1 MLGAKHGRASARCAA
16 FFGKA
21 YGRSLEQKNAAGVP
35 LSLACYPK
43 PCSVACDKKEWD
55 RFAEYARIW
64 PAWKLSRHANRHNR
78 FRMVSGPFLLHDQT
92 NAAQGRT
99 SGFDVCGLSNHDQL
113 RVKRPRKVSAATA
126 TRLRI
131 SRRHRAISCLERR
144 NVIAGIAFLVR
155 SARYASI
162 ARESRCQTLFGVG
175 AALAAPPSSWAGT
188 TLMRGYLLFIP
199 SAAAANMRFSA
210 YEFETA
216 DSSDS

>member
-1 MLGAKHGRASARCAA
+1 MRQKQIRCGRARADSRARPADPLYPESRDSRRPA
-16 FFGKA
+16 SQTISRLA
-21 YGRSLEQKNAAGVP
+21 RSSRVAER
-35 LSLACYPK
+35 SRRAC
-43 PCSVACDKKEWD
+43 
-55 RFAEYARIW
+55 RRR

-113 RVKRPRKVSAATA
+113 RAKRPRKVSAATA

-162 ARESRCQTLFGVG
+162 ARESRCQTLSGVG
-175 AALAAPPSSWAGT
+175 APLAAPPSSWAGT